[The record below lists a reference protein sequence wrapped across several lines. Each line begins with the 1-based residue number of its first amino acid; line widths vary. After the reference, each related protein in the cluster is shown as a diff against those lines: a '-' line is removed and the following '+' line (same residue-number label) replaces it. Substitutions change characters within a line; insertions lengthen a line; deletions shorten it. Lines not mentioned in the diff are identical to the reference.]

1 MRRLK
6 RIGDAVD
13 CMRHD
18 EKLRLRPAARAGA
31 VIILLT
37 VMALSLFGQNSGIQ
51 YFYDDLG
58 RLIRVVD
65 QNGNVASYSYDAV
78 GNILAI
84 TRSTVPSNN
93 GLTILNFTPQSGPV
107 GQNVT
112 IQGQGFSTTPS
123 ANAVQFNGVTAVV
136 SAATANSL
144 TVTVPSAATTGL
156 ISVTVSGQS
165 ASSSTAFTVTAGV
178 LQSMAI
184 LPTSASIDAGSQ
196 QQLASTGTYANG
208 TQQNLTASV
217 LWSSSNTGV
226 ASVSN
231 LAGSQ
236 GLVTG
241 MAAGTA
247 TITATSGAVIATA
260 TVQVAG
266 PVNLVVNPTTALM
279 FVGTPQQF
287 SATATFADGTTPNV
301 STIATWTSSNS
312 LVATVSNA
320 PGSQGLVTPV
330 SAGTV
335 TICANLQISACSTV
349 TVNVTTSVAITPT
362 NVTIPIGVQQ
372 FTAIGTNGQN
382 ITSEV
387 TWSSSNPDVAG
398 ISNSPGTQGLATG
411 LGVGTTTIT
420 ANAGTLS
427 ASTTLTLTV
436 AVPTITISP
445 ERDIIQQGNSFQ
457 FMATLAN
464 PNGSTQNVTQTA
476 SWGSSAP
483 SVATVNSQG
492 LVTAVGVG
500 STTVTATS
508 ASATGSASVIVT
520 NSAQATVPRYL
531 YENNYGSNGSAGSAS
546 VYSVN
551 PGTGQ
556 LRPLRLVAEAGMSL
570 AFALDPASQY
580 LYVANTSSTTV
591 PNTLAAY
598 TIGANGSLTPV
609 TSSPFATGNY
619 PNAVATDPLGRFVYV
634 VNGSDETLSG
644 FAIDANGEL
653 GPIAGSPFGVG
664 NGPLAAVVDPSGQ
677 FVYVMNSTDETISAF
692 TIDPNS
698 GSLSAVAGS
707 PFTVGASPQAM
718 TVDPSGKFV
727 LVTNAAVGGGSSSEA
742 LPPPAIPELR
752 STGTLLLALLEP
764 FPLGVLG
771 NLPNVS
777 AGGEAAQPYLFDT
790 LDRGIYAGDDTSQL
804 PAYGAAMRAT
814 PSTVGQKL
822 NPTPDCSGG
831 GASVVGRGGSKADS
845 CGSGSNAT
853 ISVFS
858 INASSGA
865 LSPVTNSPFI
875 VSGTADSI
883 VVDPTDRFVYVT
895 YDSNVI
901 DGFAFDS
908 TSGALVELSD
918 APYTASENFLTFVTV
933 DPSGRY
939 VYASGGTGIIGSDIL
954 VFSLNSSTGSLTSVG
969 NIPSAAGSHELAIS
983 KGSSAVT
990 FSPQFAYVANAGGTN
1005 AANNISGYSIN
1016 TSTGALSPLADSPF
1030 TEGLSPVATTTDPWN
1045 LFLYVA
1051 NNCSDAACS
1060 VGAGSVSA
1068 YTINSNAG
1076 TLMPALGSPYL
1087 AGSGPFGIT
1096 IDPSSS
1102 FVYLVD
1108 NQDVNI
1114 WGYSINL
1121 PPGSLSPLPG
1131 SPVYATENG
1140 TVAVAVDSVGGH
1152 AYTVASVD
1160 YYIDKC
1166 TQSCLNGHL
1175 YVYDYPLFGPT
1186 TTGEIVP
1193 PVNIATVGP
1202 SPSSLALDPGGWF
1215 ALVTDIT
1222 TNSVYVISTITQS
1235 QVTGSPFATGQ
1246 NPMSVTVDTS
1256 GRFVYVA
1263 NQGSN
1268 NVSAYTIDPNTGIL
1282 TPVPGSPFAAGNG
1295 PVFVAVDFS
1304 GSFVYVTNKGDN
1316 TVSAFSINLTSGAL
1330 TPVAGSPFDTGTAPV
1345 SVVTTGIVQ

>member
-13 CMRHD
+13 RMRGD
-18 EKLRLRPAARAGA
+18 EKLRLRPVARAGA
-31 VIILLT
+31 VIILSTLI
-37 VMALSLFGQNSGIQ
+37 ALSLFGQNGGIQ

-84 TRSTVPSNN
+84 TRSTLPANN

-107 GQNVT
+107 GQSVT

-123 ANAVQFNGVTAVV
+123 SNAVQFNGVAAVV
-136 SAATANSL
+136 AAATANSL
-144 TVTVPSAATTGL
+144 TVTVPSSATTGL

-165 ASSSTAFTVTAGV
+165 ASSSTAFTVTAGA
-178 LQSMAI
+178 LQSIAI
-184 LPTSASIDAGSQ
+184 LPTSPSIDAGGQ
-196 QQLASTGTYANG
+196 QQFAATGTYANG
-208 TQQNLTASV
+208 TQQNITASA
-217 LWSSSNTGV
+217 LWSSSSTAV
-226 ASVSN
+226 ASISN

-241 MAAGTA
+241 IGAGTA
-247 TITATSGAVIATA
+247 TVTATSGSVIATA

-266 PVNLVVNPTTALM
+266 PVSLIINPTTALM
-279 FVGTPQQF
+279 FLGTSQQF
-287 SATATFADGTTPNV
+287 SAMATFGDGTTPNV
-301 STIATWTSSNS
+301 TTIATWTSSNS

-320 PGSQGLVTPV
+320 PGSQGLVTPL

-335 TICANLQISACSTV
+335 TICANLQVSACSTV
-349 TVNVTTSVAITPT
+349 TVNVTTSLAITPT
-362 NVTIPIGVQQ
+362 NVTIPIGLQQ

-387 TWSSSNPDVAG
+387 TWSSSNLVVAG
-398 ISNSPGTQGLATG
+398 ISNSPGTQGLVTG
-411 LGVGTTTIT
+411 LSVGTTTIT

-427 ASTTLTLTV
+427 ASTTLTITV
-436 AVPTITISP
+436 AVPTVTISP
-445 ERDIIQQGNSFQ
+445 QRDIIQQGNSFQ
-457 FMATLAN
+457 FMAMLAN

-476 SWGSSAP
+476 GWVSSVP
-483 SVATVNSQG
+483 TVATVNSQG
-492 LVTAVGVG
+492 LVTGVGAG
-500 STTVTATS
+500 STTISATS
-508 ASATGSASVIVT
+508 ASATGSASVTVA

-531 YENNYGSNGSAGSAS
+531 YENNYTDNGGTGSAS

-556 LRPLRLVAEAGMSL
+556 LRPLGLVPEAGMSL

-580 LYVANTSSTTV
+580 LYVANTSSPTV
-591 PNTLAAY
+591 PNTLATY

-609 TSSPFATGNY
+609 TLSPFATGNY

-644 FAIDANGEL
+644 FAIAANGEL
-653 GPIAGSPFGVG
+653 TPVSGSPFSVG

-677 FVYVMNSTDETISAF
+677 FVYVINSTDRTISAF
-692 TIDPNS
+692 TVGPNS
-698 GSLSAVAGS
+698 GSLTAVAGS
-707 PFTVGASPQAM
+707 PFAAGESPQAM

-727 LVTNAAVGGGSSSEA
+727 LVTNAATGGGGSSWDA
-742 LPPPAIPELR
+742 LPGIR
-752 STGTLLLALLEP
+752 DYNSSGTFLLASLEA
-764 FPLGVLG
+764 FSLGGLG
-771 NLPNVS
+771 NLPD
-777 AGGEAAQPYLFDT
+777 AFMRGDAAQPYIFKT
-790 LDRGIYAGDDTSQL
+790 LDRPVYGGDNTSHL
-804 PAYGAAMRAT
+804 LAYGGAVAT
-814 PSTVGQKL
+814 TQDRGGQKL
-822 NPTPDCSGG
+822 NPTPDCGGGG
-831 GASVVGRGGSKADS
+831 GASVVGRDGSKANS
-845 CGSGSNAT
+845 CGGSNAT

-858 INASSGA
+858 ISTSSGA
-865 LSPVTNSPFI
+865 LSQVTNSPFLA
-875 VSGTADSI
+875 SGTADSI

-908 TSGALVELSD
+908 TSGSLTELSG
-918 APYTASENFLTFVTV
+918 APFTASESFLTFVTV
-933 DPSGRY
+933 DPSGQY
-939 VYASGGTGIIGSDIL
+939 VYASGGAGVLGSDIL
-954 VFSLNSSTGSLTSVG
+954 VFSLNGSTGSLTSVG
-969 NIPSAAGSHELAIS
+969 NIPSAAGFHELAIS

-990 FSPQFAYVANAGGTN
+990 FSPQFAYVANAGGTD
-1005 AANNISGYSIN
+1005 AANNISGYSIDA
-1016 TSTGALSPLADSPF
+1016 STGALSPLADSPF
-1030 TEGLSPVATTTDPWN
+1030 PEGFSPVATTTDPWN
-1045 LFLYVA
+1045 PFLYVA

-1060 VGAGSVSA
+1060 VGAGSISA
-1068 YTINSNAG
+1068 YSIAPNAG

-1087 AGSGPFGIT
+1087 AGSGPFGIAV
-1096 IDPSSS
+1096 DPSAS

-1121 PPGSLSPLPG
+1121 PSGSLSPLPG

-1140 TVAVAVDSVGGH
+1140 SVGVAVDSVGGH
-1152 AYTVASVD
+1152 TYTVASVD

-1166 TQSCLNGHL
+1166 TQSCANGHL
-1175 YVYDYPLFGPT
+1175 YIYNYPLFGLT

-1193 PVNIATVGP
+1193 PDNIVTVGP

-1215 ALVTDIT
+1215 ALITDST
-1222 TNSVYVISTITQS
+1222 TNSVYVVSTVTQT
-1235 QVTGSPFATGQ
+1235 QVAGSPFATGQ
-1246 NPMSVTVDTS
+1246 NPLFVTLDPT

-1268 NVSAYTIDPNTGIL
+1268 NVSAYTIDPNAGFL
-1282 TPVPGSPFAAGNG
+1282 TPVFGSPFAVGNG
-1295 PVFVAVDFS
+1295 PDSVVVDFS
-1304 GSFVYVTNKGDN
+1304 GSFLYVTNKLGS
-1316 TVSAFSINLTSGAL
+1316 TISAFSINQTSGAL
-1330 TPVAGSPFDTGTAPV
+1330 TPITGSPFNTGTAPV
-1345 SVVTTGIVQ
+1345 SVVTTGTAQ